1 MTTMTL
7 AVPGELKFKMEGF
20 SEINWSAVARKAFEQ
35 KIDDLEFL
43 KKFKSESKLTKEDA
57 LRLGRKVN
65 KALIKRYKLKG
76 AR

>member
-7 AVPGELKFKMEGF
+7 AVPGELKHKMEEF

-35 KIDDLEFL
+35 KIGDLEFL
-43 KKFKSESKLTKEDA
+43 KEFKSESKLTKEDA

-65 KALIKRYKLKG
+65 KALAKRYKLKG